1 MLVVKVM
8 DLVGESN
15 NSWDDAVKGAVRQA
29 SQNACNI
36 TGVEVANLTAGV
48 RDGKIY
54 EYKANVR
61 VAYTE

>member
-1 MLVVKVM
+1 MVVKVM

-15 NSWDDAVKGAVRQA
+15 TSWDDAVRGAVQQA
-29 SQNACNI
+29 SQNVGNI

-48 RDGKIY
+48 RDGNIF

-61 VAYTE
+61 IAYKE